1 MLLIHAINDN
11 ELCWLYQKCKIFV
24 AASSQEGFCLPLA
37 EALYFSSQVVCADIP
52 IFREIGSSSCC
63 YFDVESDATKNLSQA
78 IISTLEQPVN
88 RITDDFRFSKL
99 DIAEQYLNFYSTFS
113 FISQ

>member
-1 MLLIHAINDN
+1 
-11 ELCWLYQKCKIFV
+11 V

-37 EALYFSSQVVCADIP
+37 EALYFSCQVVCSDIP

-63 YFDVESDATKNLSQA
+63 YFDVERDTVKNLSQA

-88 RITDDFRFSKL
+88 RTANDLQFSKL
-99 DIAEQYLNFYSTFS
+99 DVANQYLKFYSTFS